1 MIQWYVK
8 ELSKLTKVSVR
19 TLHHYD
25 KIGLLKPSIRLTNN
39 YRCYSEKDLL
49 KLQQILALKF
59 FGFELSR
66 IKILMKEEITI
77 FDHFHAQQK
86 FLEQKVKS
94 LQEASQTLEV
104 ILHESCPHKSI
115 PWKTI
120 IKLIEDYQMTKEL
133 EHPWIAKILN
143 PDELKE
149 YVHFEQ
155 SSKTEF
161 KESQKKRLEQ
171 EWSDLIAQVEANLD
185 KDPSSE
191 TGIHLGKKCMD
202 LVNSWWGKQHAALR
216 TTIWEKGYKEGKMEG
231 GKPALSPQ
239 IVDWLDRAI
248 ADYYRTRAYNILA
261 QVEIQPSDTVL
272 KLWKELLEDMHG
284 DDNAR
289 NEAFY
294 EIALKDD
301 HVSLAAKKW
310 LEQIRKL

>member
-1 MIQWYVK
+1 MMIQWYVN

-25 KIGLLKPSIRLTNN
+25 KIGLLKPSLRRPNGYRL
-39 YRCYSEKDLL
+39 YSEKDLL

-66 IKILMKEEITI
+66 IKILMQEEITI
-77 FDHFHAQQK
+77 FDHFRAQQQ
-86 FLEQKVKS
+86 FLEQQVKS
-94 LQEASQTLEV
+94 LQVASQTLEA
-104 ILHESCPHKSI
+104 ILCESSPNKSV
-115 PWKTI
+115 PWETI

-155 SSKTEF
+155 SSKTQF
-161 KESQKKRLEQ
+161 KESQRKKLEQ
-171 EWSDLIAQVEANLD
+171 EWSDLIVQVEANLD

-191 TGIHLGKKCMD
+191 MGLHLGKQCMN

-231 GKPALSPQ
+231 GKPTLSPHV
-239 IVDWLDRAI
+239 VDWLDRAI
-248 ADYYRTRAYNILA
+248 ADYYRKRAYNILA
-261 QVEIQPSDTVL
+261 QVETQPSETVL
-272 KLWKELLEDMHG
+272 KLWKELLADMHG
-284 DDNAR
+284 DDEAR
-289 NEAFY
+289 NDALY
-294 EIALKDD
+294 EIAIKDD
-301 HVSLAAKKW
+301 HISPAAKKW
-310 LEQIRKL
+310 LEQIRK